1 MGLRK
6 IKNPG
11 GQQSFGVLD
20 IVLTIYYPQ
29 DFAGSAPGAF
39 TAISVRK

>member
-11 GQQSFGVLD
+11 EQQSFGVLD
-20 IVLTIYYPQ
+20 IVLTIYLYITHRTLQGLPQ
-29 DFAGSAPGAF
+29 GHSLQSP
-39 TAISVRK
+39 